1 MVTGSDAQLPT
12 EYLADQERE
21 RLDVFVARRL
31 VGLSRTGAR
40 RMIDDGLVQVDGDIE
55 RPSYRL
61 RFGEMVRIWPAAPS
75 QPVAEPEDIPLDVR
89 YEDADVIVVNKAV
102 GMTVHPAPGQPR
114 GTLVNALLAHCPD
127 LQAIGDAI
135 RPGMV
140 HRLDK
145 DTSGVMMVAKNAAA
159 MQHLQDQIRAR
170 TVEKRYW
177 AVVAGTPDPLEGTID
192 APIGRDLSD
201 RRRMA
206 VIEGGKPSRTGYE
219 VVERFLDTSLLE
231 CLLITGRTH
240 QIRVHLAA
248 LGAPI
253 IGDRI
258 YGQESHLIDRQALHA
273 RLLLFDHPVSGE
285 RVRVEVEP
293 PDDFQAL
300 LDTLRKNQP
309 VHGRGATPIGTVEA
323 SQEARRWKKSR
334 HRARHIR

>member
-1 MVTGSDAQLPT
+1 MVAGSEAQLPT
-12 EYLADQERE
+12 EYLADQDSE

-31 VGLSRTGAR
+31 PGLSRTGAR

-75 QPVAEPEDIPLDVR
+75 HPVAEPEEIPLDVR

-114 GTLVNALLAHCPD
+114 GTLVNALLARCPD

-135 RPGMV
+135 RPGLV

-159 MQHLQDQIRAR
+159 MEQLQNQIRAR

-177 AVVAGTPDPLEGTID
+177 AVVAGTPEPLEGKID

-206 VIEGGKPSRTGYE
+206 VIEGGRASQTGYE

-240 QIRVHLAA
+240 QIRVHMMAMGHPL
-248 LGAPI
+248 LGDVVYGAP
-253 IGDRI
+253 
-258 YGQESHLIDRQALHA
+258 SPWIDRQALHA
-273 RLLLFDHPVSGE
+273 FQLSFEHPASGE
-285 RVRVEVEP
+285 RVTVEAEP
-293 PDDFQAL
+293 PDDFEQL
-300 LDTLRKNQP
+300 LTSAREDAEAYGLDIHAVDTVQSKAPKWRP
-309 VHGRGATPIGTVEA
+309 
-323 SQEARRWKKSR
+323 SR